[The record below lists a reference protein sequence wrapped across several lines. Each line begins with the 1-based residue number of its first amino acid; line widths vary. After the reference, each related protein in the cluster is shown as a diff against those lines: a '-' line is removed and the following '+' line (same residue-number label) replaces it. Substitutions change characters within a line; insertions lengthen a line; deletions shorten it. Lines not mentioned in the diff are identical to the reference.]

1 MTTQDKFKALTR
13 KGEDT
18 RIEYKTCTEE
28 VSESLYESVC
38 SFLNHSGGQ
47 ILVGVQNDG
56 TIIGVNPDKVE
67 DMKANIV
74 TCINNPE
81 MFLPCPYF
89 TPRIMEVEGKTVMLL
104 DIPCGQYVYR
114 FKGRYWDRNND
125 SDIDVTDQ
133 PELLLSIFERKNPHL
148 FEERIVEGLTMEQLD
163 AKTFQYCRNILAT
176 IKPSHAWLQMTDEE
190 ILVSTHLAKRDDGQL
205 QLKYAALIL
214 FGTEEA
220 ITELMPRYRF
230 EAVFHMCTYAQYND
244 MSQFPNRYDD
254 RRTLRQNLIQV
265 YDQLG
270 AFVER
275 YLPDKFY
282 LPANTMQ
289 RQNLRWDLFREIVGN
304 LCVHTDFSSGFAC
317 FFHVFKDRVVT
328 KNPTR
333 LLPEIPEGE
342 LTIQQLSNYTKN
354 PLLVRVFHELN
365 WAEDLGSGTR
375 NILRY
380 APLYYPDYK
389 IEINSG
395 SQFLFSITYQDE
407 NVPDSGQKSPTE
419 VKNVQDGDKMSK
431 KNVTETGKMSATDLK
446 NDSSS
451 GQMSATKT
459 ENVRNKDKMSA
470 TDIPELT
477 EKELSLKPF
486 EREIVI
492 SKRNRRKQAIMGI
505 ISLDPHVGVEVMA
518 EQLDVNEKTIRRDL
532 GELKRDGVIER
543 VGGNYGGEWK
553 ILKKSKRNSE

>member
-1 MTTQDKFKALTR
+1 MTATDKFIALTR
-13 KGEDT
+13 EGEGAQV
-18 RIEYKTCTEE
+18 EYKTCMEDI
-28 VSESLYESVC
+28 SESLYESVC

-47 ILVGVQNDG
+47 ILIGVQDDG
-56 TIIGVNPDKVE
+56 TIVGVNPDKVE
-67 DMKANIV
+67 KMRTNIV
-74 TCINNPE
+74 NCINNPE
-81 MFLPCPYF
+81 LFLPCPYF
-89 TPRIMEVEGKTVMLL
+89 TSRIMDIEDKKVMQL

-114 FKGRYWDRNND
+114 YKGRYWDRND
-125 SDIDVTDQ
+125 DADIDVTDQ

-163 AKTFQYCRNILAT
+163 PKTFQYCRNILTT
-176 IKPSHAWLQMTDEE
+176 IQPSHSWLQMTNEE
-190 ILVSTHLAKRDDGQL
+190 ILLSTHLAKKEGEQL
-205 QLKYAALIL
+205 KLKYAALIL

-244 MSQFPNRYDD
+244 MSQFPSRYDD
-254 RRTLRQNLIQV
+254 RRTMRQNLIQV
-265 YDQLG
+265 YDQFG

-304 LCVHTDFSSGFAC
+304 LCVHTDFSSGYAC

-380 APLYYPDYK
+380 APLYYPNYK

-395 SQFLFSITYQDE
+395 SQFIFSITYQDE
-407 NVPDSGQKSPTE
+407 NVQDSD
-419 VKNVQDGDKMSK
+419 KNVQE
-431 KNVTETGKMSATDLK
+431 NVTDNGKMSQTD
-446 NDSSS
+446 
-451 GQMSATKT
+451 T
-459 ENVRNKDKMSA
+459 ENVPETEKMSQ
-470 TDIPELT
+470 TESENVPEIGKMSQTESENVPELT
-477 EKELSLKPF
+477 SEELDLSLEPKELKSVK
-486 EREIVI
+486 E
-492 SKRNRRKQAIMGI
+492 KRNRRRQAIVSLMHKDSR
-505 ISLDPHVGVEVMA
+505 ISMESIA
-518 EQLDVNEKTIRRDL
+518 EKLGVNERTI
-532 GELKRDGVIER
+532 KRDIKELRESGVIER
-543 VGGNYGGEWK
+543 VGGDYGGEWK
-553 ILKKSKRNSE
+553 IVRNKK

>member
-1 MTTQDKFKALTR
+1 MTTDKFIALTR

-28 VSESLYESVC
+28 ISESLYESVC
-38 SFLNHSGGQ
+38 SLLNHSGGQ
-47 ILVGVQNDG
+47 ILVGVKNDG
-56 TIIGVNPDKVE
+56 TILGVNPDKIE
-67 DMKANIV
+67 QLRTDIV
-74 TCINNPE
+74 NCINNPE
-81 MFLPCPYF
+81 LFLPCPYF
-89 TPRIMEVEGKTVMLL
+89 TPRIMEVEGKKVIQL

-114 FKGRYWDRNND
+114 FKGRYWDRND
-125 SDIDVTDQ
+125 DADIDVTDQ

-148 FEERIVEGLTMEQLD
+148 FEERIVEGLTMEHLD

-176 IKPSHAWLQMTDEE
+176 IQPSHSWLQMTNEE
-190 ILVSTHLAKRDDGQL
+190 LLLSAHLARKDGVKL

-214 FGTEEA
+214 FGTEDA
-220 ITELMPRYRF
+220 ITELIPRYRF
-230 EAVFHMCTYAQYND
+230 EAMFHMCTYAQYND
-244 MSQFPNRYDD
+244 MTQFPSRYDD
-254 RRTLRQNLIQV
+254 RRTIRQNLIQV

-304 LCVHTDFSSGFAC
+304 ICVHTDFSSGYAC

-333 LLPEIPEGE
+333 LLPEIPEGK

-380 APLYYPDYK
+380 APLYYPGYK

-395 SQFLFSITYQDE
+395 SQFIFSITYQDE
-407 NVPDSGQKSPTE
+407 NVHENVPNKGKMSPTETEKVPNKNKKSPT
-419 VKNVQDGDKMSK
+419 D
-431 KNVTETGKMSATDLK
+431 A
-446 NDSSS
+446 
-451 GQMSATKT
+451 
-459 ENVRNKDKMSA
+459 
-470 TDIPELT
+470 PELT
-477 EKELSLKPF
+477 DEELSLKPF
-486 EREIVI
+486 ERKIII
-492 SKRNRRKQAIMGI
+492 SKRKSRQQAIVGM
-505 ISLDPHVGVEVMA
+505 ISIDSHVTVETMA
-518 EQLDVNEKTIRRDL
+518 EELDVDKKTIKRDL
-532 GELKRDGVIER
+532 KELKDNHVIER
-543 VGGNYGGEWK
+543 LGGTFGGEWR
-553 ILKKSKRNSE
+553 ILRKKQ

>member
-1 MTTQDKFKALTR
+1 MTAQDKFIALTR

-28 VSESLYESVC
+28 ISESLYESVC

-67 DMKANIV
+67 KLRTDIV
-74 TCINNPE
+74 NCINNPE
-81 MFLPCPYF
+81 LFLPCPYF
-89 TPRIMEVEGKTVMLL
+89 TPRIMEVEGKSVMQL

-114 FKGRYWDRNND
+114 FKGRYWDRND
-125 SDIDVTDQ
+125 DADIDVTDQ

-148 FEERIVEGLTMEQLD
+148 FEERIVEGLTMEHLD

-176 IKPSHAWLQMTDEE
+176 IQPSHPWLQMTNEE
-190 ILVSTHLAKRDDGQL
+190 LLISAHLAKKDGDKL

-214 FGTEEA
+214 FGTEDA

-230 EAVFHMCTYAQYND
+230 EAVFHMCTYAQFND
-244 MSQFPNRYDD
+244 MTQFPSRYDD
-254 RRTLRQNLIQV
+254 RRTIRQNLIQV

-275 YLPDKFY
+275 YLPDRFY

-304 LCVHTDFSSGFAC
+304 LCVHTDFSSGYAC

-380 APLYYPDYK
+380 APLYYPNYK
-389 IEINSG
+389 IVINSG
-395 SQFLFSITYQDE
+395 SQFIFSITYQD
-407 NVPDSGQKSPTE
+407 D
-419 VKNVQDGDKMSK
+419 NVQDGDKK
-431 KNVTETGKMSATDLK
+431 IQENVTETGKMSPSSDK
-446 NDSSS
+446 NVTKNGKMSPSSS
-451 GQMSATKT
+451 
-459 ENVRNKDKMSA
+459 ENVTICEETPQTNV
-470 TDIPELT
+470 PELT
-477 EKELSLKPF
+477 DEELALPLEPF
-486 EREIVI
+486 ERKNVKDKKE
-492 SKRNRRKQAIMGI
+492 RRRQAIVSLMNKDSH
-505 ISLDPHVGVEVMA
+505 ISVEA
-518 EQLDVNEKTIRRDL
+518 ISEKLDVHKRTILRDI
-532 GELKRDGVIER
+532 EDLKKNLVIER
-543 VGGNYGGEWK
+543 IGGNYGEWK
-553 ILKKSKRNSE
+553 VLKKKK

>member
-1 MTTQDKFKALTR
+1 MIAAEKFIALTR
-13 KGEDT
+13 EGEGN

-47 ILVGVQNDG
+47 ILLGVQNDG

-67 DMKANIV
+67 NLKANII
-74 TCINNPE
+74 TSINNPE
-81 MFLPCPYF
+81 LFLPCPYF
-89 TPRIMEVEGKTVMLL
+89 TPHIMEVKGKTVLQL
-104 DIPCGQYVYR
+104 DIPSGQYVYR
-114 FKGRYWDRNND
+114 YKGHYWDRNGD
-125 SDIDVTDQ
+125 ADIDVTDQ
-133 PELLLSIFERKNPHL
+133 PELLLTIFERKNPHL
-148 FEERIVEGLTMEQLD
+148 FEERIVDGLTIDQLD

-176 IKPSHAWLQMTDEE
+176 IQPSHAWLQMTNEE
-190 ILVSTHLAKRDDGQL
+190 ILLSTHLAKREGEKL

-220 ITELMPRYRF
+220 IMELMPRYRF

-244 MSQFPNRYDD
+244 MSQFPSRYDD
-254 RRTLRQNLIQV
+254 RRTIRQNLIQV
-265 YDQLG
+265 YDHLG

-275 YLPDKFY
+275 YLPDRFY

-304 LCVHTDFSSGFAC
+304 LCVHTDFSSGYAC
-317 FFHVFKDRVVT
+317 FFHVFKDRVIT

-389 IEINSG
+389 IEINSS

-407 NVPDSGQKSPTE
+407 NVTETQKKSKIIVE
-419 VKNVQDGDKMSK
+419 NVQDLVKMSK
-431 KNVTETGKMSATDLK
+431 MDEEKVQENTGLFQIS
-446 NDSSS
+446 
-451 GQMSATKT
+451 
-459 ENVRNKDKMSA
+459 V
-470 TDIPELT
+470 PELT
-477 EKELSLKPF
+477 DEELDVSLIPKESKRALEKKKRRRQAIIGL
-486 EREIVI
+486 I
-492 SKRNRRKQAIMGI
+492 SKNSR
-505 ISLDPHVGVEVMA
+505 ISLESMA
-518 EQLDVNEKTIRRDL
+518 EKLDVHLKTIWRDIT
-532 GELKRDGVIER
+532 ELRSMGVIDRIGEDH
-543 VGGNYGGEWK
+543 GGEW
-553 ILKKSKRNSE
+553 IVLKNKDIQP

>member
-1 MTTQDKFKALTR
+1 MTATEKFIALTR
-13 KGEDT
+13 KGEGAQ
-18 RIEYKTCTEE
+18 IEYKTCMEDI
-28 VSESLYESVC
+28 SESLYESVC

-47 ILVGVQNDG
+47 ILVGVQDDG
-56 TIIGVNPDKVE
+56 TIVGVNSDKVE
-67 DMKANIV
+67 KMRTNIV
-74 TCINNPE
+74 NCINNPE
-81 MFLPCPYF
+81 LFLPCPYF
-89 TPRIMEVEGKTVMLL
+89 TPRIMDVEGKRVMQL

-114 FKGRYWDRNND
+114 YKGRYWDRND
-125 SDIDVTDQ
+125 DADIDVTDQ

-163 AKTFQYCRNILAT
+163 PKTFQYCRNILTT
-176 IKPSHAWLQMTDEE
+176 IQPSHSWLQMTNEE
-190 ILVSTHLAKRDDGQL
+190 LLLSAHLAKKEGEQL
-205 QLKYAALIL
+205 KLKYAALIL
-214 FGTEEA
+214 FGREEA

-230 EAVFHMCTYAQYND
+230 EAVFHMYTYSQYND
-244 MSQFPNRYDD
+244 MSQFPSRYDD
-254 RRTLRQNLIQV
+254 RRTMRQNLIQV
-265 YDQLG
+265 YDQMG

-304 LCVHTDFSSGFAC
+304 LCVHTDFSSGYAC

-380 APLYYPDYK
+380 APLYYPNYK

-395 SQFLFSITYQDE
+395 SQFIFSITYQDDNVQE
-407 NVPDSGQKSPTE
+407 NVTD
-419 VKNVQDGDKMSK
+419 N
-431 KNVTETGKMSATDLK
+431 GKMSP
-446 NDSSS
+446 
-451 GQMSATKT
+451 TKT
-459 ENVRNKDKMSA
+459 ENVTDNREISPTSIGNVTDNGKMSP
-470 TDIPELT
+470 TDSENVPELT
-477 EKELSLKPF
+477 SEELDLSLEPKEF
-486 EREIVI
+486 KSVKE
-492 SKRNRRKQAIMGI
+492 KRKRRKQAI
-505 ISLDPHVGVEVMA
+505 ISLMDKDSHIDVDTIA
-518 EQLDVNEKTIRRDL
+518 EKLDVNRRTILRDIE
-532 GELKRDGVIER
+532 ELKKNHVIER
-543 VGGNYGGEWK
+543 IGGNFGGEWK
-553 ILKKSKRNSE
+553 IVRNKK

>member
-1 MTTQDKFKALTR
+1 MTAQDKFIALTR
-13 KGEDT
+13 KGEDI

-28 VSESLYESVC
+28 ISESLYESVC

-67 DMKANIV
+67 KLRTDIV
-74 TCINNPE
+74 NCINNPE
-81 MFLPCPYF
+81 LFLPCPYF
-89 TPRIMEVEGKTVMLL
+89 IPRIMEVEGKSVMQL

-114 FKGRYWDRNND
+114 FKGRYWDRND
-125 SDIDVTDQ
+125 DADIDVTDQ

-148 FEERIVEGLTMEQLD
+148 FEERIVEGLTMEHLD

-176 IKPSHAWLQMTDEE
+176 IQPSHPWLQMTNEE
-190 ILVSTHLAKRDDGQL
+190 LLISAHLAKKDGDKL

-214 FGTEEA
+214 FGTEDA

-230 EAVFHMCTYAQYND
+230 EAVFHMCTYAQFND
-244 MSQFPNRYDD
+244 MTQFPSRYDD
-254 RRTLRQNLIQV
+254 RRTIRQNLIQV

-275 YLPDKFY
+275 YLPDRFY

-304 LCVHTDFSSGFAC
+304 LCVHTDFSSGYAC

-380 APLYYPDYK
+380 APLYYPNYK
-389 IEINSG
+389 IVINSG
-395 SQFLFSITYQDE
+395 SQFIFSITYQD
-407 NVPDSGQKSPTE
+407 D
-419 VKNVQDGDKMSK
+419 NVQDGDKK
-431 KNVTETGKMSATDLK
+431 NQENVTETGKMSPSSDK
-446 NDSSS
+446 NVTKNGKMSPSSS
-451 GQMSATKT
+451 
-459 ENVRNKDKMSA
+459 ENVTICEETPQTNV
-470 TDIPELT
+470 PELT
-477 EKELSLKPF
+477 DEELALPLEPF
-486 EREIVI
+486 ERKNVKDKK
-492 SKRNRRKQAIMGI
+492 KRRRQAIVSLMNKDSH
-505 ISLDPHVGVEVMA
+505 ISVEA
-518 EQLDVNEKTIRRDL
+518 ISEKLDVHKRTILRDI
-532 GELKRDGVIER
+532 EDLKKNLVIER
-543 VGGNYGGEWK
+543 IGGNYGEWK
-553 ILKKSKRNSE
+553 VLKKKK

>member
-1 MTTQDKFKALTR
+1 MTAQDKFIALTR

-28 VSESLYESVC
+28 ISESLYESVC

-67 DMKANIV
+67 KLRTDIV
-74 TCINNPE
+74 NCINNPE
-81 MFLPCPYF
+81 LFLPCPYF
-89 TPRIMEVEGKTVMLL
+89 TPRIMEVEGKSVMQL

-114 FKGRYWDRNND
+114 FKGRYWDRND
-125 SDIDVTDQ
+125 DADIDVTDQ

-148 FEERIVEGLTMEQLD
+148 FEERIVEGLTMEHLD

-176 IKPSHAWLQMTDEE
+176 IQPSHPWLQMTNEE
-190 ILVSTHLAKRDDGQL
+190 LLISAHLAKKDGDKL
-205 QLKYAALIL
+205 LLKYAALIL
-214 FGTEEA
+214 FGTEDA

-230 EAVFHMCTYAQYND
+230 EAVFHMCTYAQFND
-244 MSQFPNRYDD
+244 MTQFPSRYDD
-254 RRTLRQNLIQV
+254 RRTIRQNLIQV

-275 YLPDKFY
+275 YLPDRFY

-304 LCVHTDFSSGFAC
+304 LCVHTDFSSGYAC

-380 APLYYPDYK
+380 APLYYPNYK
-389 IEINSG
+389 IVINSG
-395 SQFLFSITYQDE
+395 SQFIFSITYQD
-407 NVPDSGQKSPTE
+407 D
-419 VKNVQDGDKMSK
+419 NVQDGDKK
-431 KNVTETGKMSATDLK
+431 IQENVTETGKMSPSSDK
-446 NDSSS
+446 NVTKNGKMSPSSS
-451 GQMSATKT
+451 
-459 ENVRNKDKMSA
+459 ENVTICEETPQTNV
-470 TDIPELT
+470 PELT
-477 EKELSLKPF
+477 DEELALPLEPF
-486 EREIVI
+486 ERKNVKDKK
-492 SKRNRRKQAIMGI
+492 KRRRQAIVSLMNKDSH
-505 ISLDPHVGVEVMA
+505 ISVEA
-518 EQLDVNEKTIRRDL
+518 ISEKLDVHKRTILRDI
-532 GELKRDGVIER
+532 EDLKKNLVIER
-543 VGGNYGGEWK
+543 IGGNYGEWK
-553 ILKKSKRNSE
+553 VLKKKK

>member
-1 MTTQDKFKALTR
+1 MTAQDKFIALTR

-28 VSESLYESVC
+28 ISESLYESVC

-67 DMKANIV
+67 KLRTDIV
-74 TCINNPE
+74 NCINNPE
-81 MFLPCPYF
+81 LFLPCPYF
-89 TPRIMEVEGKTVMLL
+89 TPRIMEVEGKSVMQL

-114 FKGRYWDRNND
+114 FKGRYWDRND
-125 SDIDVTDQ
+125 DADIDVTDQ

-148 FEERIVEGLTMEQLD
+148 FEERIVEGLTMEHLD

-176 IKPSHAWLQMTDEE
+176 IQPSHPWLQMTNEE
-190 ILVSTHLAKRDDGQL
+190 LLISAHLAKKDGDKL

-214 FGTEEA
+214 FGTEDA

-230 EAVFHMCTYAQYND
+230 EAVFHMCTYAQFND
-244 MSQFPNRYDD
+244 MTQFPSRYDD
-254 RRTLRQNLIQV
+254 RRTIRQNLIQV

-275 YLPDKFY
+275 YLPDRFY

-304 LCVHTDFSSGFAC
+304 LCVHTDFSSGYAC

-380 APLYYPDYK
+380 APLYYPNYN
-389 IEINSG
+389 IVINSG
-395 SQFLFSITYQDE
+395 SQFIFSITYQD
-407 NVPDSGQKSPTE
+407 D
-419 VKNVQDGDKMSK
+419 NVQDGDKK
-431 KNVTETGKMSATDLK
+431 IQENVTETGKMSPSSDK
-446 NDSSS
+446 NVTKNGKMSPSSS
-451 GQMSATKT
+451 
-459 ENVRNKDKMSA
+459 ENVTICEETPQTNV
-470 TDIPELT
+470 PELT
-477 EKELSLKPF
+477 DEELALPLEPF
-486 EREIVI
+486 ERKNV
-492 SKRNRRKQAIMGI
+492 KDKKKRRKQAIVSLMNKDSH
-505 ISLDPHVGVEVMA
+505 ISVEA
-518 EQLDVNEKTIRRDL
+518 ISEKLDVHKRTILRDI
-532 GELKRDGVIER
+532 EDLKKNLVIER
-543 VGGNYGGEWK
+543 IGGNYGEWK
-553 ILKKSKRNSE
+553 VLKKKK

>member
-1 MTTQDKFKALTR
+1 MTATEKFIALTR
-13 KGEDT
+13 EGEGT

-28 VSESLYESVC
+28 ISESLYESVC

-56 TIIGVNPDKVE
+56 TIVGVNPDKVE
-67 DMKANIV
+67 QLRTDIV
-74 TCINNPE
+74 NCINNPE
-81 MFLPCPYF
+81 LFLPCPYF
-89 TPRIMEVEGKTVMLL
+89 TPRIMEVEGMKVMQI

-114 FKGRYWDRNND
+114 YKGRYWDRND
-125 SDIDVTDQ
+125 DADIDVTDQ

-163 AKTFQYCRNILAT
+163 PKTFQYCRNILTT
-176 IKPSHAWLQMTDEE
+176 IQPSHSWLQMTNEE
-190 ILVSTHLAKRDDGQL
+190 LLISAHLAKKDGDKL

-214 FGTEEA
+214 FGREDT

-244 MSQFPNRYDD
+244 MSQFPSRYDD
-254 RRTLRQNLIQV
+254 RRTMRQNLIQV

-304 LCVHTDFSSGFAC
+304 LCVHTDFSSGYAC

-328 KNPTR
+328 MNPTR

-380 APLYYPDYK
+380 APLYYPNYK

-395 SQFLFSITYQDE
+395 SQFIFSITYQDD
-407 NVPDSGQKSPTE
+407 NVQDSD
-419 VKNVQDGDKMSK
+419 KNVQ
-431 KNVTETGKMSATDLK
+431 ETGKMSMTE
-446 NDSSS
+446 S
-451 GQMSATKT
+451 
-459 ENVRNKDKMSA
+459 ENVHETEKMSM
-470 TDIPELT
+470 TKSKNVQELT
-477 EKELSLKPF
+477 AEELALPLEPIELTSVKEKAQRRRQAIVGLILQDPSISLEELSEKLN
-486 EREIVI
+486 VH
-492 SKRNRRKQAIMGI
+492 
-505 ISLDPHVGVEVMA
+505 L
-518 EQLDVNEKTIRRDL
+518 KTIWRDIST
-532 GELKRDGVIER
+532 LKLYGVIER
-543 VGGNYGGEWK
+543 VGGDYGGEWK
-553 ILKKSKRNSE
+553 IVRKKDEAL

>member
-1 MTTQDKFKALTR
+1 MTAQDKFIALTR

-28 VSESLYESVC
+28 ISESLYESVC

-67 DMKANIV
+67 KLRTDIV
-74 TCINNPE
+74 NCINNPE
-81 MFLPCPYF
+81 LFLPCPYF
-89 TPRIMEVEGKTVMLL
+89 TPRIMEVEGKSVMQL

-114 FKGRYWDRNND
+114 FKGRYWDRND
-125 SDIDVTDQ
+125 DADIDVTDQ

-148 FEERIVEGLTMEQLD
+148 FEERIVEGLTMEHLD

-176 IKPSHAWLQMTDEE
+176 IQPSHPWLQMTNEE
-190 ILVSTHLAKRDDGQL
+190 LLISAHLAKKDGDKL

-214 FGTEEA
+214 FGTEDA

-230 EAVFHMCTYAQYND
+230 EAVFHMCTYAQFND
-244 MSQFPNRYDD
+244 MTQFPSRYDD
-254 RRTLRQNLIQV
+254 RRTIRQNLIQV

-275 YLPDKFY
+275 YLPDRFY

-304 LCVHTDFSSGFAC
+304 LCVHTDFSSGYAC

-380 APLYYPDYK
+380 APLYYPNYK
-389 IEINSG
+389 IVINSG
-395 SQFLFSITYQDE
+395 SQFIFSITYQD
-407 NVPDSGQKSPTE
+407 D
-419 VKNVQDGDKMSK
+419 NVQDGDKK
-431 KNVTETGKMSATDLK
+431 IQENVTETGKMSPSSDK
-446 NDSSS
+446 NVTKNGKMSPSSS
-451 GQMSATKT
+451 
-459 ENVRNKDKMSA
+459 ENVTICEETPQTNV
-470 TDIPELT
+470 PELT
-477 EKELSLKPF
+477 DEELALPLEPF
-486 EREIVI
+486 ERKNVKDKK
-492 SKRNRRKQAIMGI
+492 KRRRQAIVSLMNKDSH
-505 ISLDPHVGVEVMA
+505 ISVEA
-518 EQLDVNEKTIRRDL
+518 ISEKLDVHKRTILRDI
-532 GELKRDGVIER
+532 EDLKKNLVIER
-543 VGGNYGGEWK
+543 IGGNYGEWK
-553 ILKKSKRNSE
+553 VLKKKK

>member
-1 MTTQDKFKALTR
+1 MTATEKFIALTR
-13 KGEDT
+13 KGEGAQ
-18 RIEYKTCTEE
+18 IEYKTCMEDI
-28 VSESLYESVC
+28 SESLYESVC

-47 ILVGVQNDG
+47 ILVGVQDDG
-56 TIIGVNPDKVE
+56 TIVGVNSDKVE
-67 DMKANIV
+67 KMRTNIV
-74 TCINNPE
+74 NCINNPE
-81 MFLPCPYF
+81 LFLPCPYF
-89 TPRIMEVEGKTVMLL
+89 TPRIMEIEGKKVMQL

-114 FKGRYWDRNND
+114 YKGCYWDRND
-125 SDIDVTDQ
+125 DADIDVTDQ

-163 AKTFQYCRNILAT
+163 PKTFQYCRNILTT
-176 IKPSHAWLQMTDEE
+176 IQPSHSWLQMTNEE
-190 ILVSTHLAKRDDGQL
+190 LLLSAHLAKKEGGKL

-214 FGTEEA
+214 FGTEDA

-244 MSQFPNRYDD
+244 MRQFPSRYDD
-254 RRTLRQNLIQV
+254 RRTMRQNLIQV
-265 YDQLG
+265 YDQMG

-304 LCVHTDFSSGFAC
+304 LCVHTDFSSGYAC

-380 APLYYPDYK
+380 APLYYPNYK

-395 SQFLFSITYQDE
+395 SQFIFSITYQDDNVQE
-407 NVPDSGQKSPTE
+407 NVTD
-419 VKNVQDGDKMSK
+419 N
-431 KNVTETGKMSATDLK
+431 GKMSP
-446 NDSSS
+446 
-451 GQMSATKT
+451 TKT
-459 ENVRNKDKMSA
+459 ENVTDNREISPTSIGNVTDNGKMSP
-470 TDIPELT
+470 TDSENVPELT
-477 EKELSLKPF
+477 SEELDLSLEPKEF
-486 EREIVI
+486 KSVKE
-492 SKRNRRKQAIMGI
+492 KRKRRKQAI
-505 ISLDPHVGVEVMA
+505 ISLMDKDSHIDVDTIA
-518 EQLDVNEKTIRRDL
+518 EKLDVNRRTILRDIE
-532 GELKRDGVIER
+532 ELKKNHVIER
-543 VGGNYGGEWK
+543 IGGNFGGEWK
-553 ILKKSKRNSE
+553 IVRNKK

>member
-1 MTTQDKFKALTR
+1 MKVIDKFIALTLE
-13 KGEDT
+13 GEGT
-18 RIEYKTCTEE
+18 QIEYKTCTEE
-28 VSESLYESVC
+28 ISESLYESVC
-38 SFLNHSGGQ
+38 SFLNHTGGQ

-56 TIIGVNPDKVE
+56 TVIGVNPDKAE
-67 DMKANIV
+67 KLKADIIN
-74 TCINNPE
+74 CINNPE
-81 MFLPCPYF
+81 LFLPCPYF
-89 TPRIMEVEGKTVMLL
+89 TPRIMEMDDKTVMQL

-114 FKGRYWDRNND
+114 FKGRYWDRND
-125 SDIDVTDQ
+125 DADIDVTDQ

-163 AKTFQYCRNILAT
+163 VKTFQYCRNILAT
-176 IKPSHAWLQMTDEE
+176 IQPSHAWLQMTNEE
-190 ILVSTHLAKRDDGQL
+190 MLLSAHLAKQEGSKL

-214 FGTEEA
+214 FGTEDA
-220 ITELMPRYRF
+220 ITEFMPRYRF

-244 MSQFPNRYDD
+244 MSLFPSRYDD
-254 RRTLRQNLIQV
+254 RRTIRQNLIQV
-265 YDQLG
+265 YEQLG

-304 LCVHTDFSSGFAC
+304 MCVHTDFSSGYAC

-380 APLYYPDYK
+380 APLYYPNYK

-407 NVPDSGQKSPTE
+407 NVYG
-419 VKNVQDGDKMSK
+419 
-431 KNVTETGKMSATDLK
+431 NVTETGKMSPTEGK
-446 NDSSS
+446 NVPNE
-451 GQMSATKT
+451 GQMSPT
-459 ENVRNKDKMSA
+459 EPDNVPNKDKMSP
-470 TDIPELT
+470 TSIHELT
-477 EKELSLKPF
+477 DEELSLKPF
-486 EREIVI
+486 ERELVI
-492 SKRNRRKQAIMGI
+492 SKRKRRQQAIVGM
-505 ISLDPHVGVEVMA
+505 ISIDSHVSVETMA
-518 EQLDVNEKTIRRDL
+518 EKLDVDKKTIKRDL
-532 GELKRDGVIER
+532 KELKENLVIER
-543 VGGNYGGEWK
+543 IGGTFGGEWMV
-553 ILKKSKRNSE
+553 LKKKKES

>member
-1 MTTQDKFKALTR
+1 MTAQDKFIALTR

-28 VSESLYESVC
+28 ISESLYESVC

-67 DMKANIV
+67 KLRTDIV
-74 TCINNPE
+74 NCINNPE
-81 MFLPCPYF
+81 LFLPCPYF
-89 TPRIMEVEGKTVMLL
+89 TPRIMEVEGKSVMQL

-114 FKGRYWDRNND
+114 FKGRYWDRND
-125 SDIDVTDQ
+125 DADIDVTDQ

-148 FEERIVEGLTMEQLD
+148 FEERIVEGLTMEHLD

-176 IKPSHAWLQMTDEE
+176 IQPSHPWLQMTNEE
-190 ILVSTHLAKRDDGQL
+190 LLISAHLAKKDGDKL

-214 FGTEEA
+214 FGTEDA

-230 EAVFHMCTYAQYND
+230 EAVFHMCTYAQFND
-244 MSQFPNRYDD
+244 MTQFPSRYDD
-254 RRTLRQNLIQV
+254 RRTIRQNLIQV

-275 YLPDKFY
+275 YLPDRFY

-304 LCVHTDFSSGFAC
+304 LCVHTDFSSGYAC

-380 APLYYPDYK
+380 APLYYPNYK
-389 IEINSG
+389 IVINSG
-395 SQFLFSITYQDE
+395 SQFIFSITYQD
-407 NVPDSGQKSPTE
+407 D
-419 VKNVQDGDKMSK
+419 NVQDDDKK
-431 KNVTETGKMSATDLK
+431 IQENVTETGKMSPSSDK
-446 NDSSS
+446 NVTKNGKMSPSSS
-451 GQMSATKT
+451 
-459 ENVRNKDKMSA
+459 ENVTICEETPQTNV
-470 TDIPELT
+470 PELT
-477 EKELSLKPF
+477 DEELALPLEPF
-486 EREIVI
+486 ERKNVKDKK
-492 SKRNRRKQAIMGI
+492 KRRRQAIVSLMNKDSH
-505 ISLDPHVGVEVMA
+505 ISVEA
-518 EQLDVNEKTIRRDL
+518 ISEKLDVHKRTILRDI
-532 GELKRDGVIER
+532 EDLKKNLVIER
-543 VGGNYGGEWK
+543 IGGNYGEWK
-553 ILKKSKRNSE
+553 VLKKKK

>member
-1 MTTQDKFKALTR
+1 MIATDKFIALTR
-13 KGEDT
+13 EGEGT

-28 VSESLYESVC
+28 ISESLYESVC

-56 TIIGVNPDKVE
+56 TIIGVNPEKVE
-67 DMKANIV
+67 QLRTDIV
-74 TCINNPE
+74 NCINNPE
-81 MFLPCPYF
+81 LFLPCPYF
-89 TPRIMEVEGKTVMLL
+89 TPRIMEIEGMKVMQI

-114 FKGRYWDRNND
+114 YKGRYWDRND
-125 SDIDVTDQ
+125 DADIDVTDQ

-163 AKTFQYCRNILAT
+163 PKTFQYCRNILTT
-176 IKPSHAWLQMTDEE
+176 IQPSHSWLQMTNEE
-190 ILVSTHLAKRDDGQL
+190 LLLSAHLAKMEGDNL

-214 FGTEEA
+214 FGTEDA
-220 ITELMPRYRF
+220 ITELLPRYRF

-244 MSQFPNRYDD
+244 MSQFPSRYDD
-254 RRTLRQNLIQV
+254 RRTMRQNLIQV
-265 YDQLG
+265 YDQMG

-304 LCVHTDFSSGFAC
+304 LCVHTDFSSGYAC

-380 APLYYPDYK
+380 APLYYPNYK

-395 SQFLFSITYQDE
+395 SQFIFSITYQDD
-407 NVPDSGQKSPTE
+407 NVQDSD
-419 VKNVQDGDKMSK
+419 KNVQE
-431 KNVTETGKMSATDLK
+431 NVTNSGKMSP
-446 NDSSS
+446 
-451 GQMSATKT
+451 TKT
-459 ENVRNKDKMSA
+459 ENVPEAEKMSQ
-470 TDIPELT
+470 TESENVPDIGKMSQTEFENVPELT
-477 EKELSLKPF
+477 FEELDLSLEPKELKSVK
-486 EREIVI
+486 E
-492 SKRNRRKQAIMGI
+492 KKNRRRQAIVSLMHKDSH
-505 ISLDPHVGVEVMA
+505 ISMESIA
-518 EQLDVNEKTIRRDL
+518 EKLGVNERTI
-532 GELKRDGVIER
+532 KRDIKELRESGVIER
-543 VGGNYGGEWK
+543 VGGDYGGEWK
-553 ILKKSKRNSE
+553 ILRKKF

>member
-1 MTTQDKFKALTR
+1 MTAQDKFIALTR

-28 VSESLYESVC
+28 ISESLYESVC

-67 DMKANIV
+67 KLRTDIV
-74 TCINNPE
+74 NCINNPE
-81 MFLPCPYF
+81 LFLPCPYF
-89 TPRIMEVEGKTVMLL
+89 TPRIMEVEGKSVMQL

-114 FKGRYWDRNND
+114 FKGRYWDRND
-125 SDIDVTDQ
+125 DADIDVTDQ

-148 FEERIVEGLTMEQLD
+148 FEERIVEGLTMEHLD

-176 IKPSHAWLQMTDEE
+176 IQPSHPWLQMTNEE
-190 ILVSTHLAKRDDGQL
+190 LLISAHLAKKDGDKL

-214 FGTEEA
+214 FGTEDA

-230 EAVFHMCTYAQYND
+230 EAVFHMCTYAQFND
-244 MSQFPNRYDD
+244 MTQFPSRYDD
-254 RRTLRQNLIQV
+254 RRTIRQNLIQV

-275 YLPDKFY
+275 YLPDRFY

-304 LCVHTDFSSGFAC
+304 LCVHTDFSSGYAC

-380 APLYYPDYK
+380 APLYYLNYK
-389 IEINSG
+389 IVINSG
-395 SQFLFSITYQDE
+395 SQFIFSITYQD
-407 NVPDSGQKSPTE
+407 D
-419 VKNVQDGDKMSK
+419 NVQDGDKK
-431 KNVTETGKMSATDLK
+431 IQENVTETGKMSPSSDK
-446 NDSSS
+446 NVTKNGKMSPSSS
-451 GQMSATKT
+451 
-459 ENVRNKDKMSA
+459 ENVTICEETPQTNV
-470 TDIPELT
+470 PELT
-477 EKELSLKPF
+477 DEELALPLEPF
-486 EREIVI
+486 ERKNVKDKK
-492 SKRNRRKQAIMGI
+492 KRRRQAIVSLMNKDSH
-505 ISLDPHVGVEVMA
+505 ISVEA
-518 EQLDVNEKTIRRDL
+518 ISEKLDVHKRTILRDI
-532 GELKRDGVIER
+532 EDLKKNLVIER
-543 VGGNYGGEWK
+543 IGGNYGEWK
-553 ILKKSKRNSE
+553 VLKKKK